1 MLTDIVNATRAK
13 LIERK
18 KNVSLS
24 TLVKSTQF
32 NAPCYS
38 LSEFITNENLSGII
52 AEFKRKSPS
61 KGIIND
67 KADVI
72 ETTSGYVA
80 SGASALSVLTE
91 EDYFMGKNE
100 DLILARSV
108 NQIPILRKDFIVDE
122 YQIIEAK
129 SIGADAILLI
139 AACLDRTELKSYF
152 ELAKSLG
159 MEVLFEVHAQ
169 EELQKLPDNAVII
182 GVNNRN
188 LKTME
193 VSLQTS
199 IDLAKELSSSF
210 VLVSESGLN
219 SVDDVLKLKDLGYSG
234 FLMGEHFMRTQ
245 NPPLALQQFMDHLK
259 AVKS

>member
-1 MLTDIVNATRAK
+1 MLTEIVNTTRLK
-13 LIERK
+13 IVDRK
-18 KNVSLS
+18 KANPLS
-24 TLVKSTQF
+24 NLVKSVQF

-61 KGIIND
+61 KGIINGT
-67 KADVI
+67 ADVI
-72 ETTSGYVA
+72 ETTAGYVA

-91 EDYFMGKNE
+91 QDYFMGKNE

-108 NQIPILRKDFIVDE
+108 NKFPILRKDFIVDE
-122 YQIIEAK
+122 YQIVEAK
-129 SIGADAILLI
+129 AIGADAILLI
-139 AACLDRTELKSYF
+139 AACLDKSELKSYF
-152 ELAKSLG
+152 ELATSLG
-159 MEVLFEVHAQ
+159 MEVLFEVHAK
-169 EELQKLPDNAVII
+169 EELKKLPNDAVII

-199 IDLAKELSSSF
+199 IDLAKELSSSNI
-210 VLVSESGLN
+210 LISESGLN
-219 SVDDVLKLKDLGYSG
+219 SVDDILKLKEMGYSG
-234 FLMGEHFMRTQ
+234 FLMGEHFMKT
-245 NPPLALQQFMDHLK
+245 PSPALALQQFIDNLK

>member
-1 MLTDIVNATRAK
+1 MLTEIVNTTRLK
-13 LIERK
+13 IVDRK
-18 KNVSLS
+18 KSNPLS
-24 TLVKSTQF
+24 NLVTSEQF

-38 LSEFITNENLSGII
+38 LSQFITDENLSGII

-61 KGIIND
+61 KGIIN
-67 KADVI
+67 ANVDVI
-72 ETTSGYVA
+72 ETTFGYVA

-91 EDYFMGKNE
+91 QDYFMGKNE

-122 YQIIEAK
+122 YQIVEAK
-129 SIGADAILLI
+129 SMGADAILLI
-139 AACLDRTELKSYF
+139 AACLDRSELKSYF
-152 ELAKSLG
+152 ELATTLG

-199 IDLAKELSSSF
+199 IDLAKELSSSNI
-210 VLVSESGLN
+210 LVSESGLN
-219 SVDDVLKLKDLGYSG
+219 SVEDVLKLKDLGYSG

-245 NPPLALQQFMDHLK
+245 NPGLALKQFINGLK
-259 AVKS
+259 AVQS

>member
-1 MLTDIVNATRAK
+1 MLTEIVNTTRTK
-13 LIERK
+13 IIDRK
-18 KNVSLS
+18 KNIPL
-24 TLVKSTQF
+24 TELVKSIHF

-52 AEFKRKSPS
+52 AEFKRRSPS
-61 KGIIND
+61 KGIINAN
-67 KADVI
+67 ADVV

-91 EDYFMGKNE
+91 QDYFMGKNE

-108 NQIPILRKDFIVDE
+108 NKCPILRKDFIVDE
-122 YQIIEAK
+122 YQIMEAK
-129 SIGADAILLI
+129 AIGADAILLI
-139 AACLDRTELKSYF
+139 AACLDKSELKSYYEMATF
-152 ELAKSLG
+152 LG
-159 MEVLFEVHAQ
+159 MEVLFEVHAK
-169 EELQKLPDNAVII
+169 EELQKLPDDAVII

-199 IDLAKELSSSF
+199 IDLAKELSSSSI
-210 VLVSESGLN
+210 LVSESGLN
-219 SVDDVLKLKDLGYSG
+219 SVDDILKLKDLGYSG
-234 FLMGEHFMRTQ
+234 FLMGEHFMRT
-245 NPPLALQQFMDHLK
+245 PTPALALQQFIDSLK

>member
-1 MLTDIVNATRAK
+1 MLTEIVNTTRLK
-13 LIERK
+13 IVDRK
-18 KNVSLS
+18 KNNPLS
-24 TLVKSTQF
+24 NLVKSPQF

-38 LSEFITNENLSGII
+38 LSEFITKESLSGII

-67 KADVI
+67 KLDVI
-72 ETTSGYVA
+72 ETTSGYVD

-91 EDYFMGKNE
+91 QDYFMGKNE
-100 DLILARSV
+100 DLILARTV

-129 SIGADAILLI
+129 AIGADAILLI
-139 AACLDRTELKSYF
+139 AACLDRSELKYYF
-152 ELAKSLG
+152 ELATSLG

-169 EELQKLPDNAVII
+169 EELQKLPDAAVIV

-199 IDLAKELSSSF
+199 IDLAKELSSSNI
-210 VLVSESGLN
+210 LISESGLN
-219 SVDDVLKLKDLGYSG
+219 SADDVLMLKDLGYSG
-234 FLMGEHFMRTQ
+234 FLMGEHFMRTS
-245 NPPLALQQFMDHLK
+245 NPGLALKQFVDGLK
-259 AVKS
+259 ATKS

>member
-1 MLTDIVNATRAK
+1 MLTDIVNNTKAK

-18 KNVSLS
+18 KNVPLS
-24 TLVKSTQF
+24 TLVNSIHF
-32 NAPCYS
+32 NAPAYS
-38 LSEFITNENLSGII
+38 LSDYITNENLSGII

-61 KGIIND
+61 KGIINAN
-67 KADVI
+67 ADVI

-100 DLILARSV
+100 DLTLARSA
-108 NQIPILRKDFIVDE
+108 NKCPILRKDFIVDE

-129 SIGADAILLI
+129 AIGADAILLI
-139 AACLDRTELKSYF
+139 AACLDRSELKSYY
-152 ELAKSLG
+152 ELAKSFG

-169 EELQKLPDNAVII
+169 EEVQKLPDSQIII

-219 SVDDVLKLKDLGYSG
+219 NVDDVLKLKDLGYSG

-245 NPPLALQQFMDHLK
+245 NPPLALQQFIDNLK